1 MNLSTGALVGIIAA
15 FIIYFAVMIYV
26 GLYYMKRNQTSG
38 DYILGGRKLNKFVS
52 AMSAEASDMSGWLLM
67 GLPGLAYLTG
77 LSSAGWTAIGLA
89 IGTYL
94 NWKFIAKR
102 LRVYTH
108 KAKDSITIPE
118 FFKNRFGDKK
128 AYTSTFA
135 SIFIVIFFIVY
146 TASQF
151 KAGGLLFQSVFGI
164 DYSIAMFVGAII
176 VVAYTFMGGFRAV
189 CLTDTIQAVMMFFAL
204 LLIPIVALFMLNDGG
219 AAFASLDPNTFNL
232 FMEYNRETQIFEFV
246 SVFTIVSGLAW
257 GFGYFG
263 QPHILPR
270 FMGIENP
277 SEIPQA
283 RRIAMV
289 WVVISLAAAIFVGLV
304 GRVFFGD
311 ALFPT
316 VAEPLMHETV
326 FVALTGGVL
335 GALPFLAGIVYCGV
349 LGAIMSTAS
358 SQMLAASSSIAK
370 DLFKNLIK
378 KDADDKLL
386 FTVSRISVLL
396 VAAAAFTIALDP
408 NSSVFNVVSFAWA
421 GFGCAFGSVILV
433 GMFWKRM
440 NWQGA
445 LAGILGGGLTAFIW
459 YYCFTQGTTFN
470 VETGLYEITRA
481 ALIYNTGLYE
491 MVPGVIVSLLAIFVV
506 TKLTSEPDKEVQET
520 FDEYKAE
527 IGTERT

>member
-1 MNLSTGALVGIIAA
+1 MDTGTLVGILAA
-15 FIIYFAVMIYV
+15 FIIYFAVMIYA
-26 GLYYMKRNQTSG
+26 GIYYMKKNQTSS
-38 DYILGGRKLNKFVS
+38 DYILGGRKLGKFVS
-52 AMSAEASDMSGWLLM
+52 AMSAEASDMSGWLLL
-67 GLPGLAYLTG
+67 GLPGLAYATG

-102 LRVYTH
+102 LRIYTH

-118 FFKNRFGDKK
+118 FFRNRFGDKK
-128 AYTSTFA
+128 AYTSVIA

-151 KAGGLLFQSVFGI
+151 AAGGKLFHNIFGV
-164 DYSIAMFVGAII
+164 DYSIALFVGAII
-176 VVAYTFMGGFRAV
+176 VVAYTFLGGFRAV

-219 AAFASLDPNTFNL
+219 AAFASVDPDMFNL
-232 FMEYNRETQIFEFV
+232 FMEYNTESKIFEFV
-246 SVFTIVSGLAW
+246 SVFTIISGLAW

-270 FMGIENP
+270 FMGIANP
-277 SEIPQA
+277 EEIPQA

-289 WVVISLAAAIFVGLV
+289 WVVISLAAAIFIGLV
-304 GRVFFGD
+304 GQVFFS
-311 ALFPT
+311 T
-316 VAEPLMHETV
+316 PLADSETV
-326 FVALTGGVL
+326 FIDMTGGVL
-335 GALPFLAGIVYCGV
+335 GALPFLAGVVYCGI

-358 SQMLAASSSIAK
+358 SQMLAASSSISQ
-370 DLFKNLIK
+370 DIFKTLIK

-408 NSSVFNVVSFAWA
+408 NSSVFGIVSFAWA

-433 GMFWKRM
+433 GLFWKRM

-445 LAGILGGGLTAFIW
+445 LAGILVGGITTFVW
-459 YYCFTQGTTFN
+459 YYFVKPYFP
-470 VETGLYEITRA
+470 
-481 ALIYNTGLYE
+481 LYE
-491 MVPGVIVSLLAIFVV
+491 MVPGVILSLLAIYVV